1 MIPQPASVPT
11 PANSNTAPVPALGSP
26 PGLRLNAGYG
36 TDRGLRREMNEDSF
50 IASDPVFAVA
60 DGMGGHEAGEI
71 ASGICVRTLAR
82 IPQLASGERDA
93 TAGVVQEHLLT
104 ADESIREATGSRA
117 GTTLS
122 GAAGEQMGVPY
133 WLVLNIGDSRTYRL
147 SQGKLTQVS
156 VDHSEVQELVD
167 AGQISQ
173 AEAAVH
179 PRRHVVTRALGTGDE
194 IEADYWLLPIEE
206 GDRILVCSDGLNGEL
221 DDEHISNI
229 LRSQADP
236 QAAVDELIQ
245 AALRSGGRDNVTCIV
260 VDATNVSDDDGATRT
275 APRSAAAAEDEDTLP
290 RTDALDLAPNGE
302 PVSEGQVSE
311 GQASEGQ
318 FPKDRAR
325 TRMMASNPAAAAR
338 YTPGS
343 WLGVVRSG
351 TVVLLRPDSAPA
363 LVDSPWELLATGP
376 EVHEV
381 LDAVSS
387 ASGGSLARLPWFAIV
402 AGRGSL
408 QVFLRGG
415 IDLTVDLP
423 SGPVE
428 LSGREVTTWTERRF
442 AAADGFSLAVPGG

>member
-1 MIPQPASVPT
+1 MNSQPDAVPPST
-11 PANSNTAPVPALGSP
+11 GPDTAPVPTLGTP
-26 PGLRLNAGYG
+26 PGGAAGASGAASTGSGDVAGGLTGSGSGSVSSNGSRTASRLRLNCGYG

-93 TAGVVQEHLLT
+93 TAGIVQEYLQL

-122 GAAGEQMGVPY
+122 GVVVVEQMGVPY
-133 WLVLNIGDSRTYRL
+133 WLVVNIGDSRTYRL
-147 SQGKLTQVS
+147 SQGKLSQVS

-167 AGQISQ
+167 AGQISP

-221 DDEHISNI
+221 DDNRIANI
-229 LRSQADP
+229 LRSRTDP

-245 AALRSGGRDNVTCIV
+245 ASLRSGGRDNVTCIV
-260 VDATNVSDDDGATRT
+260 LDASNVRNDDGAALT

-290 RTDALDLAPNGE
+290 RTDALDLTPTGE
-302 PVSEGQVSE
+302 PVSGA
-311 GQASEGQ
+311 G
-318 FPKDRAR
+318 
-325 TRMMASNPAAAAR
+325 PAA
-338 YTPGS
+338 
-343 WLGVVRSG
+343 GV
-351 TVVLLRPDSAPA
+351 PAEAPPAEPAEAPA
-363 LVDSPWELLATGP
+363 AEEPKNP
-376 EVHEV
+376 H
-381 LDAVSS
+381 DAK
-387 ASGGSLARLPWFAIV
+387 
-402 AGRGSL
+402 
-408 QVFLRGG
+408 
-415 IDLTVDLP
+415 
-423 SGPVE
+423 
-428 LSGREVTTWTERRF
+428 
-442 AAADGFSLAVPGG
+442 